1 MSFCSPPTLGTH
13 NSHQAFSFVKTSEYQ
28 ASLVFYLVV
37 ALILH
42 WINSFFMIQDQP
54 TGSD

>member
-13 NSHQAFSFVKTSEYQ
+13 NSHQTFSFVRISEYQ

-42 WINSFFMIQDQP
+42 WIDSFFVI
-54 TGSD
+54 